1 MKFLFLKTNF
11 RRLFII
17 TTILFFSFNQA
28 LFASEINKRN
38 SLYLEMQKGVKSAPV
53 VMIEY
58 ASLTCSH
65 CAEFHK
71 SVFPKLKKNYIDKG
85 LLRVVHREIYFD
97 RAGLWAALIARCSN
111 NNEKYFGILK
121 MLYEDQAK
129 WSRSDNSDTI
139 VEELLKISAKSGMSR
154 EVAISCLEDEKKALD
169 LVNEFKSYVKE
180 DKVESTPTFLINGSK
195 YSNRSFEEM
204 QKIIEKNL
212 EN

>member
-1 MKFLFLKTNF
+1 MRFLCYNINSTLVFL
-11 RRLFII
+11 LAL
-17 TTILFFSFNQA
+17 ILTLTFNQA
-28 LFASEINKRN
+28 VFASEINKKN
-38 SLYLEMQKGVKSAPV
+38 HLYQEMEKGEESAPV

-97 RAGLWAALIARCSN
+97 RVGLWAALIARCSN

-121 MLYEDQAK
+121 ILYEDQAR
-129 WSRSDNSDTI
+129 WSGSNDNDII
-139 VEELLKISAKSGMSR
+139 VEELLKISAKAGMSR
-154 EVAISCLEDEKKALD
+154 ASAISCLEDEKKALD
-169 LVNEFKSYVKE
+169 LVREFKSYVKKDE
-180 DKVESTPTFLINGSK
+180 VESTPTFVINGTK
-195 YSNRSFEEM
+195 YSNRSFEEIK
-204 QKIIEKNL
+204 KIIEKNL